1 MAALTEREQ
10 QRMALLQHWQD
21 DLMGYLQLQ
30 GTRPQAIAYALA
42 DSRWA
47 SWPGSSRISRTGP
60 TRRPSSSRTP

>member
-30 GTRPQAIAYALA
+30 GTPQAIAYALT
-42 DSRWA
+42 DSR
-47 SWPGSSRISRTGP
+47 
-60 TRRPSSSRTP
+60 